1 MRGISLL
8 LHERKEDSMNEIFDD
23 MLRLIDE
30 FEQEA
35 NIFIDKMKEYEQEN
49 KN

>member
-1 MRGISLL
+1 
-8 LHERKEDSMNEIFDD
+8 MNEIFDD
-23 MLRLIDE
+23 MLRLIDK

-35 NIFIDKMKEYEQEN
+35 NIFIDKMKEYEQGN

>member
-1 MRGISLL
+1 MRRITILRKQ
-8 LHERKEDSMNEIFDD
+8 RKEGIMNEIFDD

-35 NIFIDKMKEYEQEN
+35 NIFIDKMKEYENNEN
-49 KN
+49 K

>member
-1 MRGISLL
+1 
-8 LHERKEDSMNEIFDD
+8 MNEIFDD

-30 FEQEA
+30 LEQEA
-35 NIFIDKMKEYEQEN
+35 NNFIDKMKEYEQEN

>member
-1 MRGISLL
+1 MRRITILRKQ
-8 LHERKEDSMNEIFDD
+8 RKEDSMNEIFDD

-35 NIFIDKMKEYEQEN
+35 NIFIDKMKEYENNEN
-49 KN
+49 K